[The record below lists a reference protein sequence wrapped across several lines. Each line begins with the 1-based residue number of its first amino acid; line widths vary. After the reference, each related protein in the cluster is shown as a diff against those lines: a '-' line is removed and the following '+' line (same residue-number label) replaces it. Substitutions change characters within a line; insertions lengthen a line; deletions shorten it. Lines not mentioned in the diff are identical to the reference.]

1 MIIRLTTFLH
11 WPVLWPDSEGDLISQ
26 NQQCGDGWV
35 QRKSSNSCYFWN
47 TNNLQTYAGAVQE
60 CNLMGADLLVIN
72 DDDEQ
77 VRIVQVLYRCVVQ
90 VLCRCCLC
98 VMLVLY
104 RWYEVL
110 YRWYEGIVQVVWKF
124 WKCIIK
130 MYNKCYVDEHIWLRF
145 NLYMCYSIYLLHRC
159 CYLIFKFSC
168 NA

>member
-1 MIIRLTTFLH
+1 MH

-77 VRIVQVLYRCVVQ
+77 VRTVQVLYRCCTSVMQ
-90 VLCRCCLC
+90 VLFMCY
-98 VMLVLY
+98 VSV
-104 RWYEVL
+104 
-110 YRWYEGIVQVVWKF
+110 VQVVWSVVQVVWRYCTGGMKVL
-124 WKCIIK
+124 K
-130 MYNKCYVDEHIWLRF
+130 MYYKNVQQMLCR
-145 NLYMCYSIYLLHRC
+145 RT
-159 CYLIFKFSC
+159 YLIKVQLVHVLQYLFVAQVLLFDI
-168 NA
+168 

>member
-77 VRIVQVLYRCVVQ
+77 VRTVQVLYRCCTSVMQVLFMCYVSVVQ
-90 VLCRCCLC
+90 V
-98 VMLVLY
+98 VWSV
-104 RWYEVL
+104 
-110 YRWYEGIVQVVWKF
+110 VQVVWKF

-145 NLYMCYSIYLLHRC
+145 NLYMCYSIHLLHRC

>member
-77 VRIVQVLYRCVVQ
+77 VRTVQVLYRCCTSVMQ
-90 VLCRCCLC
+90 VLFMCY
-98 VMLVLY
+98 VSV
-104 RWYEVL
+104 
-110 YRWYEGIVQVVWKF
+110 VQVVWRYCTGGMKVL
-124 WKCIIK
+124 K
-130 MYNKCYVDEHIWLRF
+130 MYYKNVQQMLCR
-145 NLYMCYSIYLLHRC
+145 RT
-159 CYLIFKFSC
+159 YLIKVQLVHVLQYLFVAQVLLFDI
-168 NA
+168 

>member
-1 MIIRLTTFLH
+1 MIGRKIILYRDNKADTTFLD
-11 WPVLWPDSEGDLISQ
+11 WSVLWPDSKGDLISQ

-104 RWYEVL
+104 RWYE
-110 YRWYEGIVQVVWKF
+110 GIVQVLWRF

-130 MYNKCYVDEHIWLRF
+130 MLYKCFVGVEHIRVTQ
-145 NLYMCYSIYLLHRC
+145 C
-159 CYLIFKFSC
+159 
-168 NA
+168 